1 MLELPESYTLAKQIT
16 GALKEKQI
24 SRIELR
30 HTPHRFTFFK
40 GDERAYEA
48 LLVGKNIEGATH
60 HGGIL
65 EIDTEDSMLFLSDGA
80 SPRYWEREEQI
91 PKKHQLLL
99 CFSDGSAMS
108 CSVQMYAAIGI
119 FPLGQCDEPYYISSS
134 TKVGPL
140 DQGFTY
146 EYFKGLYEP
155 DGKKLTTKAF
165 LATEQRIPGLG
176 NGVLQDILW
185 EAALDPRCDMKT
197 VSEEE
202 MQRLYQAVREV
213 MSKMCKAGG
222 RNVER
227 DLYGN
232 AGGYITKLSKLSLGK
247 PCLRCGQPIKKASYM
262 GGTIYFCEQCQRK

>member
-1 MLELPESYTLAKQIT
+1 MLELPESYSLAKQIT
-16 GALKEKQI
+16 KALKGKQI
-24 SRIELR
+24 SHIELL
-30 HTPHRFTFFK
+30 HTPHRFVFFK
-40 GDERAYEA
+40 GDEREYEA
-48 LLVGKNIEGATH
+48 LLVGKTIQGATY

-65 EIDTEDSMLFLSDGA
+65 EIDTEGSMLFLSDGA
-80 SPRYWEREEQI
+80 SPRYWKTKEQV

-99 CFSDGSAMS
+99 QFSDGSAMS

-119 FPLGQCDEPYYISSS
+119 YSLGQCDEPYYISSS
-134 TKVGPL
+134 TKIGPL
-140 DQGFTY
+140 DEAFTY
-146 EYFKGLYEP
+146 AYFKSLYKP
-155 DGKKLTTKAF
+155 GGKKLTTKAF

-202 MQRLYQAVREV
+202 MKALYQAVKEV
-213 MSKMCKAGG
+213 LIKMCKAGG
-222 RNVER
+222 RNVEK

-247 PCLRCGQPIKKASYM
+247 PCPRCGQPIEKANYM
-262 GGTIYFCEQCQRK
+262 GGTIYFCQQCQRK